1 MKTTKRKSNYPNA
14 FKYNNNMISDSA
26 LIAGQFNDYFTN
38 IGPSLNLKL
47 QDTNIDPMHYLGGNY
62 VHSLFFSPTDVSEV
76 NCLLNEIN
84 VNKSTGPDGL
94 HPAVIKSVA
103 QHISPILVHI
113 FNNSMATGIIPK
125 ALKVAQI
132 TPIYKADDPMEFI
145 NYRPI
150 SILPVLSKI
159 LEKVVL
165 KRLLD
170 FLNKHDILNSSQFGF
185 RKHHSTTLALID
197 LIDNISNSLD
207 NKDYTIHIG
216 VFLDLSKAFDTINH
230 EILLN
235 KLSYYGIR
243 GRQLTWFSNYLS
255 NRQQSVNFNGTS
267 SQRNIIK
274 CGVPQGSIL
283 GPILFLLYINDIL
296 NSSSF
301 FKFI

>member
-1 MKTTKRKSNYPNA
+1 MKTTKWKSNYPNA
-14 FKYNNNMISDSA
+14 FKYDNNMISDSA

-62 VHSLFFSPTDVSEV
+62 VHSLFFLPTDASEV

-113 FNNSMATGIIPK
+113 FNNSMVTGIIPK

-132 TPIYKADDPMEFI
+132 TPIYKADNPMEFI

-207 NKDYTIHIG
+207 NKDYSIG
-216 VFLDLSKAFDTINH
+216 VFLDLSKAFDTINL

-243 GRQLTWFSNYLS
+243 G
-255 NRQQSVNFNGTS
+255 
-267 SQRNIIK
+267 
-274 CGVPQGSIL
+274 
-283 GPILFLLYINDIL
+283 
-296 NSSSF
+296 
-301 FKFI
+301 